1 MHQSC
6 SCTLKVMMHHASQ
19 NQRLG
24 LNTEFTFSQ
33 KHSVLA
39 TMQPFASTGQTA
51 RSQLGWLYQPPL
63 WLSKE
68 SINPCQQTV
77 TYGVYRPW
85 RQCLSP
91 RQLHQTTTHCAEP
104 LSPNQRHK
112 PPAAA
117 ATGIPMHVLLR
128 RRPAAAAHV
137 LQRFLLPDPALPQTT
152 GPVLHLFAPA
162 AGCSAPRWGSIAV
175 HKSTARLASL
185 PPSQALVTVGLH

>member
-6 SCTLKVMMHHASQ
+6 SCTLKVMMQHASQ

-77 TYGVYRPW
+77 TCVW
-85 RQCLSP
+85 SV
-91 RQLHQTTTHCAEP
+91 QTVA
-104 LSPNQRHK
+104 SV
-112 PPAAA
+112 PP
-117 ATGIPMHVLLR
+117 P
-128 RRPAAAAHV
+128 
-137 LQRFLLPDPALPQTT
+137 
-152 GPVLHLFAPA
+152 
-162 AGCSAPRWGSIAV
+162 S
-175 HKSTARLASL
+175 STASNNHTLC
-185 PPSQALVTVGLH
+185 